1 MQVINGMKDITSS
14 SNPII
19 KEVKGL
25 YKKKER
31 WNKNLFIIE
40 GVKIV
45 EECIRWG
52 KTPKYILFSEE
63 LFSVNGGEELFSILK
78 NKNSQN
84 LIKVPNSL
92 FRELADTEKPQGILA
107 VVDFNISKIDE
118 VVKNKGNFII
128 ILDELQDPGNVG
140 TIIRSAD
147 AFGASGIIMTENCV
161 DVYNPKV
168 VRATMGSLFHIPITY
183 IKDKKEIINYLKD
196 RQIRIYTT
204 SLQGE
209 TYIYDADFKENFAF
223 IIGNESKGVTEEM
236 IKFADL
242 LIKIPMEGNAESLN
256 AAIASSIIMYEVA
269 RQRANI
275 S

>member
-78 NKNSQN
+78 DNHN

-107 VVDFNISKIDE
+107 VVDFNISKMDE
-118 VVKNKGNFII
+118 VVKEKKNFII

-147 AFGASGIIMTENCV
+147 AFGVSGIIVTENCV

-183 IKDKKEIINYLKD
+183 IKDKKEVINYLKD

-269 RQRANI
+269 RQRFNI